1 MKGKMKNMRWFT
13 PIVLLALLIMSI
25 ATGCASSAYPSS
37 PGTYTSTPIVP
48 HSPSYGTPSMPT
60 SMPSSPSYNGGP
72 SQSGQYPS
80 YPSSGGN
87 IGLSAGGAKD
97 VNNFRDNIKNAFL
110 PLPTDITYEG
120 LFYDY
125 YFDTGQQKPSNK
137 LFSPSYSYAVTKDP
151 FSQKTE
157 YYLSVGLNSGLKQ
170 SDFNRKLLN
179 LVIVLDMSG
188 SMSSPFDEYYYDS
201 TGVQVRLTSQERN
214 QQKLEVAKDAIMAIT
229 DQLGEG
235 DRLGIVVFDTT
246 ASVLE
251 PITAVSHLDMNDVQR
266 TVNKIQPGGST
277 DLSSGMKLGT
287 ELLNKYSGSDP
298 NTYENRIIFITDAMP
313 NTGETG
319 EYSLARLLKKNA
331 DSHMYTTFIGVGV
344 DFNTELVDYITKTR
358 GANYYSVHS
367 PTEFMD
373 RVDNEFDY
381 MVTPLVFNL
390 KLNLEAKG
398 WDIQRVYGSPEADQ
412 ATGEIM
418 QVNTLF
424 PSENKGGETRGGL
437 ILLKLTRHPGET
449 GSLKLTA
456 SYEDRSGRKDS
467 SESTI
472 SLESTG
478 PEYFDNSGIQKGVL
492 LARYADLMKDWISDQ
507 RENAHVSVVWKPR
520 VNMDEGICIP
530 PVPLSTWER
539 QSMPLNVS
547 SEYRTLFKQFSG
559 YFVNEMD
566 QIGDEDLGQE
576 LSILQAL
583 SKYR

>member
-1 MKGKMKNMRWFT
+1 MKGKIKTMRWFT
-13 PIVLLALLIMSI
+13 PIILLALLIMSI
-25 ATGCASSAYPSS
+25 ATGCSSSAYPTAPGPSTSAPTVTRPMPTPTS
-37 PGTYTSTPIVP
+37 PNYSTP
-48 HSPSYGTPSMPT
+48 MPA
-60 SMPSSPSYNGGP
+60 PKPGGP
-72 SQSGQYPS
+72 GAPSVSGQYPS
-80 YPSSGGN
+80 NGGN

-97 VNNFRDNIKNAFL
+97 VNNFRDNIKNAYL

-125 YFDTGQQKPSNK
+125 YFDTGQQKPCNK
-137 LFSPSYSYAVTKDP
+137 LFCPSYSFAVTKDP

-170 SDFNRKLLN
+170 SDFDRKLLN

-201 TGVQVRLTSQERN
+201 TGTSVRLSSQERN

-229 DQLGEG
+229 DQLSEG
-235 DRLGIVVFDTT
+235 DRLGIVAFDTS
-246 ASVLE
+246 ASVLL
-251 PITAVSHLDMNDVQR
+251 PMTAVSRLDMDDVQR
-266 TVNKIQPGGST
+266 DVDRIRPGGST
-277 DLSSGMKLGT
+277 DLSSGMRLGT
-287 ELLNKYSGSDP
+287 DMLNKYSGSDP
-298 NTYENRIIFITDAMP
+298 NIYENRIIFITDAMP

-344 DFNTELVDYITKTR
+344 DFNTELIEYITKTR

-367 PTEFMD
+367 PREFMD
-373 RVDNEFDY
+373 RVENEFDF
-381 MVTPLVFNL
+381 MVTPLIFNL

-418 QVNTLF
+418 QINTLF
-424 PSENKGGETRGGL
+424 PSENKEGETRGGL
-437 ILLKLTRHPGET
+437 ILLKLTKRSGET
-449 GSLKLTA
+449 GSLRLTT
-456 SYEDRSGRKDS
+456 SYEDRSGRRDS
-467 SESTI
+467 SESVI
-472 SLESTG
+472 YLENTR
-478 PEYFDNSGIQKGVL
+478 PEYFDNDGIRKGVL

-507 RENAHVSVVWKPR
+507 RENAHINVVWKPR
-520 VNMDEGICIP
+520 VNMDDGICIP

-539 QSMPLNVS
+539 QSMSLNVS
-547 SEYRTLFKQFSG
+547 YEYRTLFKQFSG
-559 YFVNEMD
+559 YFSDEMD
-566 QIGDEDLGQE
+566 EIGDEDLGQE
-576 LSILQAL
+576 LDILQAL